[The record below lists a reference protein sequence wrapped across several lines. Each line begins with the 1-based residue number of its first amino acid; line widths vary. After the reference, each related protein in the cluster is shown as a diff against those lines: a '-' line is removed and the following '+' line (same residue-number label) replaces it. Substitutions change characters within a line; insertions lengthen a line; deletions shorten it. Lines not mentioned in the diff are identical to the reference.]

1 MNESRPSTW
10 FQWHAHA
17 IRPGARVLDL
27 ACGAGRHAIPAA
39 ELGATVLAVDLDAG
53 SIDRGRELAA
63 SRGVSIEWR
72 EVDLTAA
79 WPELGVFDVVLSFN
93 YLDRARMNEV
103 VARVAPGGTLMIE
116 TFLVAQ
122 RHLGWGPQSDD
133 HLLRPG
139 ELNGLVSPL
148 SVAHGREVVEPL
160 DGDRWRAVASALAT
174 RRT

>member
-1 MNESRPSTW
+1 MNHPMPSTW
-10 FQWHAHA
+10 FQWHAHLL
-17 IRPGARVLDL
+17 RPGARVLDL
-27 ACGAGRHAIPAA
+27 ACGEGRHAIAAA
-39 ELGATVLAVDLDAG
+39 ELGATVVAADLDAA
-53 SIDRGRELAA
+53 SIARGRESAA
-63 SRGVSIEWR
+63 ARGVSIEWR

-93 YLDRARMNEV
+93 YLDRTRMHDV
-103 VARVAPGGTLMIE
+103 IARVAPGGTLMME

-139 ELNGLVSPL
+139 ELNELVAPL
-148 SVAHGREVVEPL
+148 AVSHGREVVEPL
-160 DGDRWRAVASALAT
+160 DGDRWRAVASALGK